1 VQEITNPPQAP
12 VIPPDWESK
21 PGRNSGDSFNRYVYA
36 ENNPYRYVDPDGR
49 QALPIPLPPPVII
62 TGKRP
67 QSDPF
72 ASPVQSSANKGDPV
86 ARKLVELWNKATAP
100 TPSPPPEDEKD
111 KQKKGRPEDNT
122 KQNKQVED
130 AARDEKLNPQQRREL
145 GRAVENE
152 SRGHGRNLD
161 YHDIREIAKDIKN
174 GKQ

>member
-1 VQEITNPPQAP
+1 MILSQENWLNCGT
-12 VIPPDWESK
+12 
-21 PGRNSGDSFNRYVYA
+21 
-36 ENNPYRYVDPDGR
+36 
-49 QALPIPLPPPVII
+49 
-62 TGKRP
+62 KRLLH
-67 QSDPF
+67 
-72 ASPVQSSANKGDPV
+72 
-86 ARKLVELWNKATAP
+86 RLR
-100 TPSPPPEDEKD
+100 SPPPEDEKD

-130 AARDEKLNPQQRREL
+130 AARDEKLNPKERREL